1 MSREPGPR
9 ETADAAAL
17 GPVSVELPNRRATR
31 RLARAIGAALAPGD
45 ALILTGPLGAGKTFL
60 VRALCRALGLPEREP
75 VQSPT
80 FTLLREWPTR
90 PRIAHADLYRLGS
103 LEEAEQLGLLELRDA
118 GAVLIAEWGER
129 FPSALG
135 RDCLSLRLELGP
147 RRATLS
153 ADGPRSDQLLQ
164 AICANSDK

>member
-1 MSREPGPR
+1 MTGE
-9 ETADAAAL
+9 AAPLERAR
-17 GPVSVELPNRRATR
+17 VELPNRRATR

-45 ALILTGPLGAGKTFL
+45 ALILSGPLGAGKTFL
-60 VRALCRALGLPEREP
+60 VRALCRVLGLPEREP

-80 FTLLREWPTR
+80 FTLLREWPTQ

-135 RDCLSLRLELGP
+135 HDCLSLRLELAP

-153 ADGPRSDQLLQ
+153 ADGPRSGQLLQ
-164 AICANSDK
+164 AIRANSDK

>member
-1 MSREPGPR
+1 MAESSSNPEPPSSSP
-9 ETADAAAL
+9 AL
-17 GPVSVELPNRRATR
+17 LELPNRRATR
-31 RLARAIGAALAPGD
+31 RLARALGAALAPGD
-45 ALILTGPLGAGKTFL
+45 ALILSGPLGAGKTFL

-80 FTLLREWPTR
+80 FTLLREWPTT

-103 LEEAEQLGLLELRDA
+103 LEQAEELGLLELRDA

-135 RDCLSLRLELGP
+135 RDCLTLQIELAP
-147 RRATLS
+147 RRVTLS
-153 ADGPRSDQLLQ
+153 ADGPRSCELLR
-164 AICANSDK
+164 ATVAAR